1 MEMKIRIAAERDA
14 EELLEIY
21 APYVEKTAISFE
33 YKVPSV
39 QEFEQRIRRVLE
51 KYPYIVAEKDG
62 QIVGYAYAGVFK
74 DRAAY
79 DRAVETTVYVRN
91 NQQRTGIGRRL
102 YEALERSLELQN
114 ILNLNACIACTKE
127 EDEYLTNNS
136 VQFHEH
142 MGYRQV
148 GEFRKCGYKFG
159 RWYDMVWMEKHIGE
173 HNDNPEAVR
182 LFGEVKEELAARY
195 GIS

>member
-1 MEMKIRIAAERDA
+1 M
-14 EELLEIY
+14 
-21 APYVEKTAISFE
+21 
-33 YKVPSV
+33 
-39 QEFEQRIRRVLE
+39 
-51 KYPYIVAEKDG
+51 
-62 QIVGYAYAGVFK
+62 
-74 DRAAY
+74 
-79 DRAVETTVYVRN
+79 
-91 NQQRTGIGRRL
+91 
-102 YEALERSLELQN
+102 ERSLALQN

-136 VQFHEH
+136 IKFHEH

-173 HNDNPEAVR
+173 HKDNPEAVR
-182 LFGEVKEELAARY
+182 LFEEVKEELAAKY